1 MDGDFLSSVE
11 RNRDNRGEGGGEVGM
26 ITRQLDTSLLA
37 VNQPL
42 PTIGP
47 VRSIRGV

>member
-11 RNRDNRGEGGGEVGM
+11 RNRNNGGEKWGSHGG
-26 ITRQLDTSLLA
+26 TRQLDTSLSA
-37 VNQPL
+37 INQPL